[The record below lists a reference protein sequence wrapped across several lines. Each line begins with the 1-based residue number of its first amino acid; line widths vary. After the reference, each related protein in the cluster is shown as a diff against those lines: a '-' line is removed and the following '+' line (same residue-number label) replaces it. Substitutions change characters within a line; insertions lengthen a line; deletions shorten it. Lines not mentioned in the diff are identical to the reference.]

1 MRCFDTSFLIDY
13 VRGEGRAV
21 RKVREFTE
29 EGERMVA
36 PSVAVAELLV
46 GAHYRGGRELSKTLE
61 LLEVLEV
68 LPFDSSVAEEAGRMG
83 AESLRRGS
91 PLLGVDLLVAATAR
105 VHRGILVSRDN
116 IFSGVPGLALENY

>member
-1 MRCFDTSFLIDY
+1 
-13 VRGEGRAV
+13 
-21 RKVREFTE
+21 
-29 EGERMVA
+29 MVA